1 MTDVDDLVPDSTV
14 RNIEQEIAR
23 SAFAELTAFISPL
36 PTGQIVAILERLDS
50 NERAVAYRMLP
61 KGRALEVFEV
71 LDPSLQSDLVLAL
84 QDEQTAELFA
94 DLDPDDRVELL
105 DELPANLARRLLQGL
120 PADERDMTAEILGY
134 PQGSIGR
141 RMSPEFVRVNPK

>member
-14 RNIEQEIAR
+14 RNIEQAIAR

-61 KGRALEVFEV
+61 KGRALEVF
-71 LDPSLQSDLVLAL
+71 DLVKDHMQLERELGEAMELAES
-84 QDEQTAELFA
+84 QIDMAQAELMT
-94 DLDPDDRVELL
+94 
-105 DELPANLARRLLQGL
+105 ANLRYYA
-120 PADERDMTAEILGY
+120 TY
-134 PQGSIGR
+134 Y
-141 RMSPEFVRVNPK
+141 